1 MAPTTR
7 LRSRSS
13 VDHIF
18 DLVGD
23 LDEDQLSN
31 LLHELNS
38 STESN
43 VPVHEGVEY
52 FEEQR
57 LARGPPKVLRPTP
70 SFLNQPHE
78 PADWPKQKPRAVSG
92 SQWRQSMRVASPPYA
107 SIKRNQTEPISPPL
121 TASPPLSPPLSPPK
135 HLDGSCS
142 PTGPRRSVTA
152 PVSAM
157 EKGNRVAIESVRL
170 ERPISPPR
178 QLDEEDE
185 ELDDEDYDDETQS
198 PSSDGF
204 ASFSFSLDG
213 GLGPSPATPRRQMPK
228 EEEAGVSPRQSP
240 RQQQQQPQQQQQQ
253 QLPRQR
259 PQEQQQQQHQ
269 HQRQPSDFSR
279 LNTMHLSSLHLHSFR
294 QEKGLAGA
302 AAAEGLPRPR
312 TSTGDASTTASALKP
327 RAFRRISR
335 PVFLSPANIPAPDVL
350 AQRLSQC
357 LFEDPEPSSSSST
370 GFSAAP
376 ARGEVS
382 SGPESSLEAM
392 LKEPV
397 APRSRGMFGRAE
409 REVPSVGIFEVLS
422 EG

>member
-1 MAPTTR
+1 MAPATR

-23 LDEDQLSN
+23 LDEEQLSN

-38 STESN
+38 SSESN

-57 LARGPPKVLRPTP
+57 RARGPPKALRPTP

-107 SIKRNQTEPISPPL
+107 SVKRNQTEPISPPL
-121 TASPPLSPPLSPPK
+121 TASPPLSPPLSPPR
-135 HLDGSCS
+135 HLDGSS
-142 PTGPRRSVTA
+142 SSSSPPTGPRRSATA
-152 PVSAM
+152 PVLAM
-157 EKGNRVAIESVRL
+157 GKGSRMAVQSVPM
-170 ERPISPPR
+170 ERPISPPS

-185 ELDDEDYDDETQS
+185 ELDDEDYDDDDESQS

-204 ASFSFSLDG
+204 TSFSFSLDG

-228 EEEAGVSPRQSP
+228 EEASLHQSP
-240 RQQQQQPQQQQQQ
+240 RQQQ

-259 PQEQQQQQHQ
+259 PQEQHQQQHQ
-269 HQRQPSDFSR
+269 RRPSDFSR
-279 LNTMHLSSLHLHSFR
+279 LSAMHLSSLHLHSFR
-294 QEKGLAGA
+294 QENGLSSGAGA
-302 AAAEGLPRPR
+302 GVDSLPRPR
-312 TSTGDASTTASALKP
+312 TSTGDAGATASALKP

-335 PVFLSPANIPAPDVL
+335 PVFLSPANVPAPDVL

-357 LFEDPEPSSSSST
+357 LFEDPSPSPS
-370 GFSAAP
+370 GFAP
-376 ARGEVS
+376 ACEVP
-382 SGPESSLEAM
+382 SGPESEGESSLEAM
-392 LKEPV
+392 LKGPV
-397 APRSRGMFGRAE
+397 APRSRGMFARAG